1 MRAPLSWLREVVE
14 IPATETG
21 RDVAARL
28 VRAGL
33 EVETV
38 ESVGAGVIGD
48 LLVGRVLEIEELT
61 EFRKPIRW
69 CQVDVGAAG
78 GGVRGVICGARNFA
92 TGDLVVVALPGTVLP
107 GGFEIASRPTYG
119 KVSDGMICSERELA
133 LGDNHDG
140 IMVLPADAGEP
151 GDDAARLIGVGDE
164 VLDIAITPDRG
175 YALSIRGIAREMAI
189 AYGLPFDD
197 PGVAL
202 VDLPA
207 PLADR
212 LPQECGTED
221 PSGCDLFTMR
231 TIVGFDPGAASPLW
245 MQRRLAACGM
255 RPVSLAVDVT
265 NYVMLE
271 LGQPLHAYDMDKLT
285 GSVRAGRAIDGEQ
298 FESLDHVQ
306 RVLTSDDL
314 VIRDDTG
321 VIGLA
326 GVIGG
331 LHSEIDDDT
340 TSIALEA
347 AHFVPE
353 VIARAGR
360 RHRVS
365 SEAGRRNERG
375 VDRDLAPYASARAAA
390 LLLEFGGGHYVGMT
404 AVEAGRPELV
414 ITLPMAEPGDVAGM
428 PIAAPTVVSL
438 LQAIGCE
445 VADTD
450 APTLQVSPPSW
461 RPDLTDPIDLVE
473 EVIRLHGYD
482 LLPSTLPAAPLG
494 RGMTRE
500 QRLRRR
506 VGTVLA
512 ARGLVEVLTYP
523 FVGPGELDAL
533 RLPAD
538 DARRR
543 TPRLANPL
551 SEEQP
556 YLRGSLLP
564 GLLAVARRNTGRGTI
579 DLALFELGSVFLG
592 EVAKEAAVRPP
603 VDRRPSDAEWRSL
616 NDLLPHQ
623 PTHVAAV
630 LAGNREPAGWWGP
643 ARAASWSDA
652 IEAARVVALACGVEL
667 DVSSGDDPVFHPGRC
682 ARLELDGSVIG
693 FAGELH
699 PRVIE
704 SGALPDRS
712 AAMWLDLD
720 TLIAAAPSVR
730 IAPVVGTQPQA
741 KEDLAVVVDRSVPA
755 ADVQAALADG
765 AGDLLE
771 SLRLFDVYEGPQVPE
786 GKKSLAFALRFR
798 APDRTLD
805 AVETAGAREAALA
818 AAAERCGATLRA

>member
-1 MRAPLSWLREVVE
+1 MRAPLSWLRELVE
-14 IPATETG
+14 IPSGETG

-28 VRAGL
+28 IRAGL

-38 ESVGAGVIGD
+38 ESVGAGVVGA
-48 LLVGRVLEIEELT
+48 LLVGRVLEVEELT
-61 EFRKPIRW
+61 EFKKPIRW
-69 CQVDVGAAG
+69 CQVDVGPDG
-78 GGVRGVICGARNFA
+78 GGVRGVICGARNFIA
-92 TGDLVVVALPGTVLP
+92 GDLVVVALPGTILP
-107 GGFEIASRPTYG
+107 GGFEIASRSTYG

-140 IMVLPADAGEP
+140 IMVLPGDAGVP
-151 GDDAARLIGVGDE
+151 GDDAAPIIGVGDE

-175 YALSIRGIAREMAI
+175 YALSIRGIAREAAI
-189 AYGLPFDD
+189 AYGVPFTD
-197 PGVAL
+197 PGTAL
-202 VDLPA
+202 ADLPA

-212 LPQECGTED
+212 LPQECGTDD
-221 PSGCDLFTMR
+221 PDGCDLFTMR
-231 TIVGFDPGAASPLW
+231 TIVGFDPAAPSPLW
-245 MQRRLAACGM
+245 MQRRLVACGM

-271 LGQPLHAYDMDKLT
+271 LGQPLHAYDMDKLR
-285 GSVRAGRAIDGEQ
+285 GPVRAARAVAGEP

-306 RVLTSDDL
+306 RVLTADDL

-331 LHSEIDDDT
+331 LHSEIDEGT
-340 TSIALEA
+340 TAIALEA

-360 RHRVS
+360 RHKVS
-365 SEAGRRNERG
+365 SEAGKRNERG

-404 AVEAGRPELV
+404 AVESGRPIQV
-414 ITLPMAEPGDVAGM
+414 IEMPVTEPGAVAGM
-428 PIAAPTVVSL
+428 PVPAATVVSH

-445 VADTD
+445 VADP
-450 APTLQVSPPSW
+450 AAATLQVLPPSW
-461 RPDLTDPIDLVE
+461 RPDLADAIDLVE

-494 RGMTRE
+494 RGLTRQ

-506 VGTVLA
+506 VGIVLA

-523 FVGPGELDAL
+523 FVGPAELDAL

-556 YLRGSLLP
+556 FLRGSLLP
-564 GLLAVARRNTGRGTI
+564 GLLAVARRNTGRGTT
-579 DLALFELGSVFLG
+579 DLALFELGAVFLG
-592 EVAKEAAVRPP
+592 EVAAEAPVRPP
-603 VDRRPSDAEWRSL
+603 VHRRPSDAEWRGL

-630 LAGNREPAGWWGP
+630 LAGNREPQGWWGAPRP
-643 ARAASWSDA
+643 ATWADA
-652 IEAARVVALACGVEL
+652 IEVARVVAETCGVDLVVSPGL
-667 DVSSGDDPVFHPGRC
+667 DPAFHPGRC
-682 ARLELDGSVIG
+682 ARLSLDGEAIG

-704 SGALPDRS
+704 SGGLPDR
-712 AAMWLDLD
+712 AVALWMDLD
-720 TLIAAAPSVR
+720 ALIAVAPDVRRAPS
-730 IAPVVGTQPQA
+730 VGTQPQA
-741 KEDLAVVVDRSVPA
+741 KEDLAVVVDRAVHV
-755 ADVQAALADG
+755 ADVEAALAEG

-771 SLRLFDVYEGPQVPE
+771 SVRLFDVYEGPQVPE

-805 AVETAGAREAALA
+805 ASETAAAREGALA
-818 AAAERCGATLRA
+818 AAVARCGATLRA